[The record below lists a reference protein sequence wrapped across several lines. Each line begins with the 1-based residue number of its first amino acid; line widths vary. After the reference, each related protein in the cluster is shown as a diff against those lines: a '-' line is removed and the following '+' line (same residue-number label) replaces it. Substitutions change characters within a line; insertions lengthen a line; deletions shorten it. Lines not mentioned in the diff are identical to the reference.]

1 MPVMN
6 GEEATKIIRA
16 SEDGKNQNTPVIA
29 ITADAI
35 AGVRE
40 HCVSFRKKIYTI
52 LIHNAIAI

>member
-6 GEEATKIIRA
+6 GEEATKTIRE

-40 HCVSFRKKIYTI
+40 HCVILERRYTQY
-52 LIHNAIAI
+52 